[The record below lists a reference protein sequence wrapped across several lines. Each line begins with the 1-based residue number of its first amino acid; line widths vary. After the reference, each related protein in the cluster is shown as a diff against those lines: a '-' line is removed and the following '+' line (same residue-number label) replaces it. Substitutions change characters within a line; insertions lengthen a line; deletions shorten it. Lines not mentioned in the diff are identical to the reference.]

1 MNPAE
6 KAQNRAES
14 VIEKRLRK
22 VYGNARDEMRKQLT
36 AFEKRTKSLEASM
49 VAKRDR
55 GEITD
60 DELKKWRQYRVF
72 RGENWRSQ
80 IDAMT
85 QTLEQSNRV
94 VLQIVNGKTSD
105 VFAAGRNYEAYEIES
120 DIGARIGTSFEL
132 YDEATVARLLRKQP
146 ELLPRR
152 KKLNGQKDRAW
163 NTKNISDTVT
173 SGILQGKSLQEVT
186 QDLAKSLSSTNMKAM
201 SRYAQTA
208 MTGAQNAGRID
219 AMHTAES
226 MGIKIRKKWLATLD
240 RHTRVSHQ
248 KMDGKVVDIDEEFP
262 NGLQYPGDPDG
273 DPAEV
278 YNCRCTLINV
288 YPEYPA
294 ANGKRRDGEGNVLG
308 EMTYKEWEKAKKG
321 IAPFR
326 MGDERAIFDR
336 ASVIKDI
343 TSKLGQNAFGGD
355 VAEEYRK
362 AITDSLQNADEKML
376 QIVQRTADK
385 VHVDWVGENPS
396 HNVSHYTPG
405 SGHITIITKDAIGEP
420 RTPEDIIET
429 FWHEYGHFVDDA
441 AVSGSGYSYKGE
453 YGDYFFHSIQ
463 AEIMKDDKWMY
474 ATTEDVNRLLKF
486 AGIDDRYECK
496 FESGM
501 YSAGIYR
508 NGEWLNPRSM
518 DFDYHKELEDA
529 LTKWVNQFSGE
540 ISLDDYRKQFGYP
553 DRPERG
559 NFIETY
565 FTPKRNLYRERE
577 LFKGA
582 RDAYDRA
589 IREYYEKVDAYEK
602 THDMEKIYKEWEKLA
617 DKAKKRK
624 EAVASATDTLDG
636 GVGGAFFAFILHG
649 GHTPDYYAINRM
661 GANEG
666 IANVYSALMTKNKN
680 VNEAM
685 QELCP
690 SLFKLIKGVILK

>member
-36 AFEKRTKSLEASM
+36 AFEKRTKSLEADM
-49 VAKRDR
+49 LKKRDR

-60 DELKKWRQYRVF
+60 DELKKWRQYRIF

-94 VLQIVNGKTSD
+94 ALQIVNGKTSE

-208 MTGAQNAGRID
+208 MTGAQNAGRIE
-219 AMHTAES
+219 AMHTAQD

-240 RHTRVSHQ
+240 RRTRVSHQ
-248 KMDGKVVDIDEEFP
+248 KMDGKVVDIDDEFP

-308 EMTYKEWEKAKKG
+308 EMTYKEWEKAKNG
-321 IAPFR
+321 IRPFR
-326 MGDERAIFDR
+326 MEDRTEQKQEAQDWNTITNKITEKAVGRGIAARDIERFSDEVSESEIIARLGGGDKTSGSCMSLAWAYTAEKGGFDVLDFR
-336 ASVIKDI
+336 GGGSCEFFKQWDTISKI
-343 TSKLGQNAFGGD
+343 SKLEGVERTYKSGTKG
-355 VAEEYRK
+355 V
-362 AITDSLQNADEKML
+362 
-376 QIVQRTADK
+376 QIVNEFLSGMKGKKEYILVTPRHAAIVRNT
-385 VHVDWVGENPS
+385 GEK
-396 HNVSHYTPG
+396 Y
-405 SGHITIITKDAIGEP
+405 
-420 RTPEDIIET
+420 
-429 FWHEYGHFVDDA
+429 EYLELQSKKMG
-441 AVSGSGYSYKGE
+441 GE
-453 YGDYFFHSIQ
+453 YG
-463 AEIMKDDKWMY
+463 
-474 ATTEDVNRLLKF
+474 
-486 AGIDDRYECK
+486 
-496 FESGM
+496 
-501 YSAGIYR
+501 
-508 NGEWLNPRSM
+508 NGW
-518 DFDYHKELEDA
+518 H
-529 LTKWVNQFSGE
+529 G
-540 ISLDDYRKQFGYP
+540 LDDYVLKWRFGV
-553 DRPERG
+553 
-559 NFIETY
+559 
-565 FTPKRNLYRERE
+565 
-577 LFKGA
+577 A
-582 RDAYDRA
+582 
-589 IREYYEKVDAYEK
+589 K
-602 THDMEKIYKEWEKLA
+602 TSSHP
-617 DKAKKRK
+617 
-624 EAVASATDTLDG
+624 
-636 GVGGAFFAFILHG
+636 H
-649 GHTPDYYAINRM
+649 DYYSIDVDSLKDNKDF
-661 GANEG
+661 
-666 IANVYSALMTKNKN
+666 IASMRYLNTAPEK
-680 VNEAM
+680 
-685 QELCP
+685 QE
-690 SLFKLIKGVILK
+690 KGKSGGLK

>member
-36 AFEKRTKSLEASM
+36 AFEKRTKSLEADM
-49 VAKRDR
+49 LKKRDR

-60 DELKKWRQYRVF
+60 DELKKWRQYRIF

-94 VLQIVNGKTSD
+94 ALQIVNGKTSE

-208 MTGAQNAGRID
+208 MTGAQNAGRIE
-219 AMHTAES
+219 AMHTAQD

-240 RHTRVSHQ
+240 RRTRVSHQ
-248 KMDGKVVDIDEEFP
+248 KMDGKIVDIDEEFP

-288 YPEYPA
+288 YPEYPS

-308 EMTYKEWEKAKKG
+308 EMTYAEWEKAK
-321 IAPFR
+321 R
-326 MGDERAIFDR
+326 SL
-336 ASVIKDI
+336 AS
-343 TSKLGQNAFGGD
+343 
-355 VAEEYRK
+355 
-362 AITDSLQNADEKML
+362 
-376 QIVQRTADK
+376 
-385 VHVDWVGENPS
+385 
-396 HNVSHYTPG
+396 
-405 SGHITIITKDAIGEP
+405 
-420 RTPEDIIET
+420 
-429 FWHEYGHFVDDA
+429 
-441 AVSGSGYSYKGE
+441 
-453 YGDYFFHSIQ
+453 
-463 AEIMKDDKWMY
+463 
-474 ATTEDVNRLLKF
+474 
-486 AGIDDRYECK
+486 
-496 FESGM
+496 
-501 YSAGIYR
+501 
-508 NGEWLNPRSM
+508 
-518 DFDYHKELEDA
+518 
-529 LTKWVNQFSGE
+529 
-540 ISLDDYRKQFGYP
+540 
-553 DRPERG
+553 
-559 NFIETY
+559 
-565 FTPKRNLYRERE
+565 YREER
-577 LFKGA
+577 
-582 RDAYDRA
+582 RR
-589 IREYYEKVDAYEK
+589 
-602 THDMEKIYKEWEKLA
+602 
-617 DKAKKRK
+617 
-624 EAVASATDTLDG
+624 
-636 GVGGAFFAFILHG
+636 
-649 GHTPDYYAINRM
+649 
-661 GANEG
+661 
-666 IANVYSALMTKNKN
+666 
-680 VNEAM
+680 
-685 QELCP
+685 
-690 SLFKLIKGVILK
+690 